1 MNETQNTQNN
11 QNPFSLTHAFQ
22 NALGCAQGLGN
33 TPGTG
38 EGGSARPISDPG
50 FLGHLLNRN
59 APLPRT
65 TVAEPSAAGPAG
77 TAPPP
82 AGMAP
87 PGAGPTW
94 AENGRK
100 AAQIWREVVNHIQAE
115 RGRPED
121 DPVDKAAMLR
131 MCERAA
137 MAIGWLMNSQTHAAE
152 ETVYLLREREDRD
165 RGAGNGQEGSLSPL
179 AALSSLAALNP
190 TPVTSPVT
198 PGTGGPASRTVFPE
212 NVNAV
217 LAAQCVGNS
226 LASRPPKEPR
236 YLTQSLYRSMNGHPE
251 IAASMMRSYLISEM
265 GFEDYPL
272 GVMKYL
278 VEVPDVHN
286 LVQRWA
292 EHYRQDGQSC
302 GFAGPQY
309 IRPAAWQLN
318 ASELKLIRDLQQ
330 LACAEVR
337 PPAVVALAELHEGKV
352 KQGNT
357 ETVAQ
362 YTQRFMTRVM
372 ALPEESPAS
381 LCLFYLHGLKPELQK
396 QCILD
401 QNGKRWNRLD
411 LLTQYAY
418 AEEEKLNAVKALS
431 WSWPNRTPAPPQWK
445 ARGAQDQQGGDVK
458 RQKTAAGA
466 VATGMDTDEGG
477 SLAAATT
484 SPRKGASANAG
495 RQSGSSGPKAG
506 GGEPS
511 KAYNPPE
518 APEVYADGPMK
529 GRERGEVRM
538 GMYRHLG
545 LEHLNTIAPGVQELS
560 GKNQYTPFDELPLW
574 KRDLILQYGLCMGCR
589 VGLHKVKDCQEQAI
603 KTLREQKRWHYPAS
617 LGPAK
622 H

>member
-38 EGGSARPISDPG
+38 GGGSARPISDPG

-59 APLPRT
+59 APPPRPIM
-65 TVAEPSAAGPAG
+65 VEHQQAAG
-77 TAPPP
+77 P

-87 PGAGPTW
+87 PAAGTNW
-94 AENGRK
+94 AENGRR
-100 AAQIWREVVNHIQAE
+100 AARIWQELVSHIQTE
-115 RGRPED
+115 RGRPAD
-121 DPVDKAAMLR
+121 DPVDKAATLR

-137 MAIGWLMNSQTHAAE
+137 MAMGWLMNSQTHAAE
-152 ETVYLLREREDRD
+152 EAVHLLRESEDQER
-165 RGAGNGQEGSLSPL
+165 RAGNGQEGSLSPL
-179 AALSSLAALNP
+179 AALSSLVALNP
-190 TPVTSPVT
+190 PPVTPPVT
-198 PGTGGPASRTVFPE
+198 PGTGGPASRIVSPE

-217 LAAQCVGNS
+217 LAAQCAGNS

-236 YLTQSLYRSMNGHPE
+236 YLTQSVFRSMNSNPE
-251 IAASMMRSYLISEM
+251 IAASVMRSYLISEM

-272 GVMKYL
+272 GVTKYL

-286 LVQRWA
+286 LVLRWA
-292 EHYRQDGQSC
+292 ESYRQDGQSS
-302 GFAGPQY
+302 GFAAPDF
-309 IRPAAWQLN
+309 IRPGPWQLN

-337 PPAVVALAELHEGKV
+337 PPAVVALAELHEGKL

-357 ETVAQ
+357 ETAAQ

-431 WSWPNRTPAPPQWK
+431 WSWPNRTPAPPPWK
-445 ARGAQDQQGGDVK
+445 ARGAQEPQGGDAK
-458 RQKTAAGA
+458 RQRTATGS

-477 SLAAATT
+477 SLAVTTT
-484 SPRKGASANAG
+484 SPRKGAPAAAG
-495 RQSGSSGPKAG
+495 RQSGSGGARSG

-511 KAYNPPE
+511 KAPSAYNPSD
-518 APEVYADGPMK
+518 AAATYADGPMK
-529 GRERGEVRM
+529 GQARGEVLM
-538 GMYRHLG
+538 GMNRHLG
-545 LEHLNTIAPGVQELS
+545 LGHLNTIAPGVQELC

-574 KRDLILQYGLCMGCR
+574 KRDLIIQYGLCMGCR
-589 VGLHKVKDCQEQAI
+589 TGLHKVRDCQEPAI
-603 KTLREQKRWHYPAS
+603 RTAKEQRHWHYPAS